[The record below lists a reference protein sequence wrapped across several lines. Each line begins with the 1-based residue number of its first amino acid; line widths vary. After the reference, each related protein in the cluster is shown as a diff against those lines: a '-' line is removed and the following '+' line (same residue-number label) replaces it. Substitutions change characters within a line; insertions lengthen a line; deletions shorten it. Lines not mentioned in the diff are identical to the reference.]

1 MEAFIRRVLGDAP
14 LDLMPQ
20 NTEEI
25 QCKTSGLWQ
34 TPGRS
39 AIHRSNKHL
48 LTLSCQTA
56 DFTIYPKRLQE
67 KKKNCPPDGSRKGD
81 RESAC
86 NKFKTFIFISRHFWP
101 FVKEVTPPWA
111 ELPTIEEILIHLG
124 VTTWGKRKRDQ
135 NPT

>member
-1 MEAFIRRVLGDAP
+1 MLKEIPSVSVNPAQRFRDQNIIEQLGLSLKNTEPWVGSVHKKGLGDAP

-67 KKKNCPPDGSRKGD
+67 KKRIAPQMVPGKAT
-81 RESAC
+81 ESQLAT
-86 NKFKTFIFISRHFWP
+86 NSKPSFLFPGIFG
-101 FVKEVTPPWA
+101 
-111 ELPTIEEILIHLG
+111 LL
-124 VTTWGKRKRDQ
+124 
-135 NPT
+135 